1 MGCLIHF
8 YKSFRSQTYTMDISL
23 TSSLPSITFLTNPKE
38 TAMVFVPTLAV
49 MVAIGFY
56 SIISVVS
63 TSCLLMLLA
72 VFLSKAYTHVMVNLL
87 SKLPADPSSDPLHK
101 MYTVDLTIKAECVE
115 IVIDSVVSGINT
127 GLGQL
132 RSLFLFDNL
141 MESMKFGVA
150 MYSVTYIGSVCNL
163 LTIVIMAWITAF
175 TFPRL
180 YVDNQTVID
189 GLVEKMYEQLEQIKS
204 KTLSLVSKKGVP
216 VPVTTPVK
224 TRDKTPEKEEEE

>member
-1 MGCLIHF
+1 
-8 YKSFRSQTYTMDISL
+8 
-23 TSSLPSITFLTNPKE
+23 
-38 TAMVFVPTLAV
+38 
-49 MVAIGFY
+49 
-56 SIISVVS
+56 
-63 TSCLLMLLA
+63 MLLA

-150 MYSVTYIGSVCNL
+150 MYSVTYIGMVFDLSCQYCFHSSGSVCNL
-163 LTIVIMAWITAF
+163 LTIVTMAWITAF

-224 TRDKTPEKEEEE
+224 TSDKTPEKEE